1 MDVRITAVKTVIHQ
15 DLIEKYEN
23 SIEHACSIK
32 AGDTFISHDGKKPV
46 GLCDEAWKSMKEYVE
61 SLARG
66 EGNFFDGWM
75 KDSMSAMI
83 SCDDGFRPVSFYIEI
98 IK

>member
-1 MDVRITAVKTVIHQ
+1 MDVRITAVKTVIHR

-23 SIEHACSIK
+23 PIEHACSIK
-32 AGDTFISHDGKKPV
+32 VGDTFISHDGKKPL

-75 KDSMSAMI
+75 KDPVSAMI
-83 SCDDGFRPVSFYIEI
+83 SCDDGFRPVSFYIEL